1 MNGIRPSYGSSGNCN
16 NCGVKDRSGVTA
28 RANITES
35 LVIQKA
41 STGAG
46 NDGRLSVE
54 HTGSVFPG
62 SLTCS
67 VLSVHVSN
75 KKDEESLPVC
85 LEAKPVERAAAD
97 MIGVGGAFST
107 KETEIRCTRG
117 TETLWLDRIS
127 GKVTVLAGNA
137 NFWAVGCED
146 GCLQVNI
153 NPYQNF
159 LSIDSVF
166 QYGFSFRKAHMQP
179 KIQYLINHYS
189 KNL

>member
-1 MNGIRPSYGSSGNCN
+1 
-16 NCGVKDRSGVTA
+16 
-28 RANITES
+28 
-35 LVIQKA
+35 
-41 STGAG
+41 
-46 NDGRLSVE
+46 
-54 HTGSVFPG
+54 
-62 SLTCS
+62 